1 MSDNRIEHDH
11 STNSE
16 AGFSLLELI
25 IVMTIIAVMAAI
37 ATPRFGAAHA
47 RYRVDLA
54 ARRIAADIA
63 YAQTVACRNSTNQ
76 EIVFDINSD
85 SYMLPGLEDID
96 GSGADYTVNLSD
108 TKYGVDL
115 VSASFENAD
124 AYIST
129 DCLSFTIWGSPQ
141 SGCLTHGGSV
151 APLVNGSVV
160 ITLGS
165 ESRTIKIASVTGM
178 VSIQ

>member
-1 MSDNRIEHDH
+1 MPDNRIQLGN
-11 STNSE
+11 STIK
-16 AGFSLLELI
+16 AGFNLFELI

-63 YAQTVACRNSTNQ
+63 YAQTVARRNSTNQ
-76 EIVFDINSD
+76 EIVFDIGSD
-85 SYMLPGLEDID
+85 SYTLPGVEDVD
-96 GSGADYTVNLSD
+96 NRVADYVVNLSD

-115 VSASFENAD
+115 VSASFENAES
-124 AYIST
+124 YIST
-129 DCLSFTIWGSPQ
+129 DCMSFTMWGGPQ
-141 SGCLTHGGSV
+141 SGCPTHGGSV
-151 APLVNGSVV
+151 AALVNGSVV

-165 ESRTIKIASVTGM
+165 ESRTIKIASVTGT